1 MHTDFHQFL
10 YLKIILSILE
20 SKMKNLS
27 NTEFIKSEFKKLNS
41 LFIKGKFDLVIEK
54 TTKIIK
60 KNPNQIP
67 FYNLLA
73 LSYRETNK
81 LFTAEKVLNNALK
94 INPNDQSVLVNLG
107 ATYRVLFEFKKSED
121 YLKKVLSIN
130 PENINALVNYANLKR
145 DTNQFNESIE
155 LYEKAYR
162 IDNNNPII
170 LINLSGVYQIVGKFE
185 ASKQMIERLLVLD
198 ENNVIAH
205 KILSI
210 VRKYKI
216 KDEHQKKMINIFNNK
231 KFTDYDKATLCFAIS
246 KSFDD
251 QKNYKKSSEF
261 FIKGNE
267 LQKKIHKNY
276 SVNEEVKLF
285 NKIKKIFTNTNFEKY
300 PNFINNKKLIFI
312 IGLPRSGTTLA
323 HQILAAHS
331 KVYGADEMVILDQF
345 MIRNIRNTNN
355 KNINSLFEN
364 YNEKNNNELTNII
377 NNFFDKISY
386 INTNKNIILDKNP
399 LNFQWLGFMKI
410 LFPNCKIIHCKRN
423 LKDTALSLFKN
434 AFEINSIVWSNS
446 QDDIAKYIALYID
459 LMGFWEKKFSNF
471 IYNLSYE
478 KLINNQ
484 KEEIKKVLSFCDLNW
499 EDDCLNFNKKN
510 NPIKTVSIV
519 QASQPI
525 YKTSLQT
532 YKNYY
537 EYLDI
542 FKKIEKLE
550 KNS

>member
-1 MHTDFHQFL
+1 MVK
-10 YLKIILSILE
+10 KIDIA
-20 SKMKNLS
+20 
-27 NTEFIKSEFKKLNS
+27 FIKEEYRKIQN
-41 LFIKGKFDLVIEK
+41 LFYKGNFEKVIEK
-54 TTKIIK
+54 TKILIK
-60 KNPNQIP
+60 KDSSQTT
-67 FYNLLA
+67 FYNLIG
-73 LSYRETNK
+73 LSYKQLEN
-81 LFTAEKVLNNALK
+81 FEMAERTFRAGLKVNSNSTSILC
-94 INPNDQSVLVNLG
+94 NLG
-107 ATYRVLFEFKKSED
+107 SLYRTWGKFNEAQQNFERVLELNSND
-121 YLKKVLSIN
+121 TS
-130 PENINALVNYANLKR
+130 ALVNYANLKR
-145 DTNQFNESIE
+145 ETNQFDESIK

-185 ASKQMIERLLVLD
+185 ASKQMIEKLLALD

-210 VRKYKI
+210 VKKYKI

-459 LMGFWEKKFSNF
+459 LMSFWEKKFSNF